1 MSQLDELRAEQ
12 QKVQTQI
19 QQLEN
24 RNKILLNREAD
35 AKRRARNHR
44 LIEHGA
50 VLESVIPT
58 AKDMTGEEVKELLV
72 KLISLPGAEQITRRT
87 EQEKAA
93 EREAFP

>member
-1 MSQLDELRAEQ
+1 MSQLNELRAEQ
-12 QKVQTQI
+12 QKIQTQL

-50 VLESVIPT
+50 VMESVIPIT
-58 AKDMTGEEVKELLV
+58 KEMSGEEVKALLA
-72 KLISLPGAEQITRRT
+72 KLISLPGEEQITRRA
-87 EQEKAA
+87 EQENAA
-93 EREAFP
+93 EQEAFP

>member
-50 VLESVIPT
+50 VLESVIPIT
-58 AKDMTGEEVKELLV
+58 KEMSGEEVKALLV
-72 KLISLPGAEQITRRT
+72 KLIFLSGAEQITRQAEQRNAA
-87 EQEKAA
+87 EQED
-93 EREAFP
+93 FP

>member
-1 MSQLDELRAEQ
+1 MSQLNELRAEQ
-12 QKVQTQI
+12 QKIQTQI

-72 KLISLPGAEQITRRT
+72 KLISLPGAEQITRRA
-87 EQEKAA
+87 EQENVA
-93 EREAFP
+93 EQGDFP

>member
-1 MSQLDELRAEQ
+1 MSQLDELRAER
-12 QKVQTQI
+12 QKIQTQI

-24 RNKILLNREAD
+24 RNMILLNREAD

-58 AKDMTGEEVKELLV
+58 AKDMTGEEVKALLV

-87 EQEKAA
+87 EQESAA

>member
-1 MSQLDELRAEQ
+1 MSQLNELRAEQ
-12 QKVQTQI
+12 QKVQAQI

-50 VLESVIPT
+50 VLESMIPVT
-58 AKDMTGEEVKELLV
+58 KDMSGEEVKALLV
-72 KLISLPGAEQITRRT
+72 KLISLPGAEQITRR
-87 EQEKAA
+87 A
-93 EREAFP
+93 ERENVAELEAFP

>member
-1 MSQLDELRAEQ
+1 MSQLNELRAEQ
-12 QKVQTQI
+12 QKIQTQI

-72 KLISLPGAEQITRRT
+72 KLISLPGAEQITR
-87 EQEKAA
+87 
-93 EREAFP
+93 

>member
-12 QKVQTQI
+12 QKIQTQI

-50 VLESVIPT
+50 VLESVIPIT
-58 AKDMTGEEVKELLV
+58 KDMSGEKVKALLIE
-72 KLISLPGAEQITRRT
+72 LISLPGVEQIIRR
-87 EQEKAA
+87 A
-93 EREAFP
+93 ERENAAEQEAFP